1 MNSHLILFFSYFHIF
16 FFKYANLYDVIEKL
30 CVEELNILGV
40 IIIIF

>member
-1 MNSHLILFFSYFHIF
+1 MNSYLILFFSYFHIF
-16 FFKYANLYDVIEKL
+16 FFKYNLYDVIEEL